1 MILLTGGGEDEK
13 PGSFR
18 SNINT
23 QRGTFKA
30 IIESM
35 LNICRVFSG

>member
-18 SNINT
+18 SNIDA
-23 QRGTFKA
+23 QCGTFKA
-30 IIESM
+30 VIESM
-35 LNICRVFSG
+35 LNICQVFSG